1 MRGLWLGLLLFPW
14 LSLAQGPS
22 VSEEGAPLAE
32 RFSWL
37 EYGAHVQNWGVT
49 QGPNGVVYSANTAGV
64 LEYDGDSWRLH
75 TLPDSVRQ
83 LVRSVAVDPA
93 GTVYVGGIGF
103 VGYLAPDASNTL
115 RIESLVGHIA
125 PDQRDFEDVWTAHV
139 SLGGIVFQAANRL
152 FRWNGREMETWET
165 GTRYHKAFT
174 VDREVYVREEGVGLR
189 RLEEDGLVTVA
200 GGGAFADRKVFA
212 LLPHP
217 RGLLAA
223 VVDEGLVLLEP
234 GGAETLFDGVASGYL
249 RQFRPYAGVQIGG
262 EPGAYAF
269 GTVGGGVLVVDEGG
283 RVQRVYKEDVGLR
296 DDDFVVG
303 VMDDAQ
309 GGLWLALLDGLLR
322 LDLVGR
328 VTTFA
333 DAEGLR
339 GQGYAAVRHDGAL
352 YVGTSFGLYRLRPGT
367 HGHPDEPGT
376 HYSAFEKVAGFS
388 EQVWSLLSAGG
399 DLLVATNNGVFR
411 LTGGQLAPVQRS
423 NESAFQLQTAAWD
436 PGTVLI
442 GTKAGVGAIQRRPSG
457 WADLGPVDGVTSE
470 VRSLAS
476 VNGWETWAGLMS
488 GGVARLYLTPEGT
501 ISADVATEGMD
512 SGTVVSEANE
522 EILVAESGDVR
533 ILRLEAGGIQFYDIA
548 DLGELPASFA
558 LLQRE
563 DGGVWIASEGEM
575 VGGQVRNETF
585 VVEDRLTFEWAQVVG
600 AYPEPSGVIW
610 VLTVDGLIRYD
621 PGVERAALPF
631 PAYVRR
637 VSIASGERED
647 LYGGALSG
655 ARLSAAPVFA
665 IPYATNDLRFEYAA
679 ATFQHPERTEYQI
692 FLEGQHEDWTPWRPE
707 AHADFTNLAEGTYT
721 FRVRARDA
729 QGRTS
734 QEAVIVFR
742 VLPPWYRTVWAYLGY
757 ALALGFFVW
766 SVLAWQMRKQRR
778 KLAAQRVRTERATRL
793 NARLQEINARLR
805 RADKLKDDLLA
816 NTSHELRTP
825 LTAVLGYTELL
836 LDETEGDTRTLAEGV
851 WRGGNRLLSTV
862 NSLLDMYKLQSGSM
876 ELHPSV
882 VDVGAQVRESVRLLA
897 PLAKERGIA
906 LAVLPDGLD
915 IQAEV
920 DRAALDRIVM
930 NLVGNAIKF
939 TTEGAVTVLLDA
951 DPQWVHLTVRDT
963 GCGIEPEFL
972 PRVFEPFEQASTGHA
987 RSHEGSGLGL
997 AIVQR
1002 LVDLSGGQVDAES
1015 VPGEGTVFR
1024 VRLPRSQAAVVP
1036 TAPASGAA
1044 EAVAPASMGG
1054 AEVLVIANDG
1064 AVATALR
1071 GVVEPHGRVRVAASP
1086 TRAAREARRTSF
1098 DLIVVEAGDARD
1110 EMRCIEAVR
1119 RVPGYA
1125 FSAAIRAGGEP
1136 LSAEALAA
1144 RGFTHQVSELS
1155 DEALVFSLL
1164 EGLLMKVE
1172 APVPLG
1178 A

>member
-1 MRGLWLGLLLFPW
+1 M
-14 LSLAQGPS
+14 
-22 VSEEGAPLAE
+22 
-32 RFSWL
+32 
-37 EYGAHVQNWGVT
+37 
-49 QGPNGVVYSANTAGV
+49 VYSANTSGV
-64 LEYDGDSWRLH
+64 LEYDGDGWRLH

-83 LVRSVAVDPA
+83 LVRSVAVDPS

-103 VGYLAPDASNTL
+103 VGYLAPDESNTL

-125 PDQRDFEDVWTAHV
+125 PGQRDFGDVWTTHV
-139 SLGGIVFQAANRL
+139 SRGGVVFQAANRL
-152 FRWNGREMETWET
+152 FRWNGRRMQSWET
-165 GTRYHKAFT
+165 GTRYHKAFR
-174 VDREVYVREEGVGLR
+174 VGREVYVREEGVGLR
-189 RLEEDGLVTVA
+189 RLEVDGLVTVA
-200 GGGAFADRKVFA
+200 GGEAFADRKVFA
-212 LLPHP
+212 LLQHP

-223 VVDEGLVLLEP
+223 VVDEGLVLLKP
-234 GGAETLFDGVASGYL
+234 SGAETLLDGVASGYL

-262 EPGAYAF
+262 EGEPGAYAF
-269 GTVGGGVLVVDEGG
+269 GTFGGGVLVVDDGG
-283 RVQRVYKEDVGLR
+283 RVERVYKEDVGLR

-333 DAEGLR
+333 DAEGLH
-339 GQGYAAVRHDGAL
+339 GQGYAAVRHEGAL

-367 HGHPDEPGT
+367 RGHPDGAGAR
-376 HYSAFEKVAGFS
+376 YSAFEKVAGFS
-388 EQVWSLLSAGG
+388 EQVWSLLSVQG
-399 DLLVATNNGVFR
+399 DLLVGTNDGVLR
-411 LTGGQLAPVQRS
+411 LAGGQLIPVQRS
-423 NESAFQLQTAAWD
+423 SESAFQLQAASWD
-436 PGTVLI
+436 PSTVLI
-442 GTKAGVGAIQRRPSG
+442 GMKAGVGAIQRRSSG
-457 WADLGPVDGVTSE
+457 WADLGAVEGVASE

-501 ISADVATEGMD
+501 IGADLETEGMD
-512 SGTVVSEANE
+512 SGTVVSEAND

-533 ILRLEAGGIQFYDIA
+533 ILRLEAGGLQFYEIE
-548 DLGELPASFA
+548 DLDELPASFS
-558 LLQRE
+558 LLQRG
-563 DGGVWIASEGEM
+563 DGGVWIASEGDM
-575 VGGQVRNETF
+575 LGGHIRDEAF
-585 VVEDRLTFEWAQVVG
+585 VVEDRLTFGWAQVVG

-621 PGVERAALPF
+621 PGVDRAPLPF

-637 VSIASGERED
+637 VSVASGERDD

-655 ARLSAAPVFA
+655 AQLSTAPVFA

-707 AHADFTNLAEGTYT
+707 AHADFTNLAEGNYT

-734 QEAVIVFR
+734 QEAVFVFR
-742 VLPPWYRTVWAYLGY
+742 VLPPWYRTVWAYIGY
-757 ALALGFFVW
+757 ALALGLFVW
-766 SVLAWQMRKQRR
+766 AVLAWQMRKQRR

-836 LDETEGDTRTLAEGV
+836 LDETEGETRTLAEGV

-882 VDVGAQVRESVRLLA
+882 VDVGAQVRETVRLLA
-897 PLAKERGIA
+897 PLAEERGIA
-906 LAVLPDGLD
+906 LAVLPEGLEV
-915 IQAEV
+915 QAEV

-951 DPQWVHLTVRDT
+951 DAQWVHLTVRDT

-1002 LVDLSGGQVDAES
+1002 LVDLSGGEVEAES
-1015 VPGEGTVFR
+1015 VPGEGTAFR
-1024 VRLPRSQAAVVP
+1024 VRLPRSQAAVVL
-1036 TAPASGAA
+1036 TAPASGTA

-1064 AVATALR
+1064 TVATALR
-1071 GVVEPHGRVRVAASP
+1071 GVVEPHGRVRVASSP

-1098 DLIVVEAGDARD
+1098 DLIVVEAGDARE
-1110 EMRCIEAVR
+1110 EMRSIEAVR

-1125 FSAAIRAGGEP
+1125 LSAVIRAGGEP

-1144 RGFTHQVSELS
+1144 RGFTHQVSEIT

-1172 APVPLG
+1172 APVPFD